1 MRMLL
6 TGALLLVA
14 GVLAWLWLAHMQR
27 LPAQAVPPLPVQ
39 PAATANPA
47 STRLAQ
53 AIAPL
58 TRQHP
63 GRSGIFPLHDG
74 LDAFA
79 ARALLA
85 DAAER
90 TLDVQYYIWRNDLSG
105 TLLAE
110 ALHRAAERGVHVRLL
125 LDDNNTSGLDTALAA
140 LDAHPNIEVRL
151 FNPFVNRRWRMLGY
165 LTDFARLNRRM
176 HNKSLTADRQA
187 TIIGGRNVGDEYFSA
202 SASMGFVDLDVLA
215 VGPVAGAVS
224 EDFERYWNSPS
235 SYPAD
240 ILLPAGNVA
249 DPAVLAARAGVVERH
264 PAAHGYVAAL
274 SRTLFVQR
282 LLRRELPFEWAR
294 VQMVSDDPAKGLGRA
309 PPEAHVTQRLAAV
322 LGGASHEVQL
332 VTPYFVPTADGVAAL
347 SAMTAR
353 GVQISVLTNALE
365 ATDVVPVHAGYAKYR
380 DALLRAGIRL
390 FEMKRDRPAPAH
402 GPLSMT
408 GSSASS
414 LHAKTFAV
422 DGERLFIGSFN
433 FDPRSAN
440 LNTEMGFLIDSPAL
454 AQGMRTAFD
463 IAVPVLSYE
472 VRHDPAGHLQWLEH
486 RQHLDDAVPV
496 AYAQEPGA
504 SWWKRVAVWVIGKLP
519 VEWLL

>member
-1 MRMLL
+1 MRVLL

-14 GVLAWLWLAHMQR
+14 GAVAWLWLAHMQR
-27 LPAQAVPPLPVQ
+27 LPAAPPSSVQ
-39 PAATANPA
+39 PAATVDTV

-125 LDDNNTSGLDTALAA
+125 LDDNNTAGLDSALAA
-140 LDAHPNIEVRL
+140 LDRHPNVEVRL
-151 FNPFVNRRWRMLGY
+151 FNPFVNRRWRVLGY

-187 TIIGGRNVGDEYFSA
+187 TVIGGRNVGDEYFSA
-202 SASMGFVDLDVLA
+202 SKSIGFVDLDVLA
-215 VGPVAGAVS
+215 VGPVVGAVAD
-224 EDFERYWNSPS
+224 DFERYWSSAS

-240 ILLPAGNVA
+240 MLLPAASAA
-249 DPAVLAARAGVVERH
+249 DPAILAARAAVAERN

-274 SRTLFVQR
+274 SHAPFVQR

-309 PPEAHVTQRLAAV
+309 PPEAHVAQRLAVV

-347 SAMTAR
+347 AAMAGR
-353 GVQISVLTNALE
+353 GVQVSVLTNALE
-365 ATDVVPVHAGYAKYR
+365 ATDVVAVHAGYAKYR
-380 DALLRAGIRL
+380 KALLQAGIRL
-390 FEMKRDRPAPAH
+390 FEMKRDRPTPVH
-402 GPLSMT
+402 GLKSMT

-422 DGERLFIGSFN
+422 DGERIFVGSFN

-463 IAVPVLSYE
+463 IRVPVLSYE
-472 VRHDPAGHLQWLEH
+472 VRRDPDGHLQWLEH

-496 AYAQEPGA
+496 AYGKEPGA
-504 SWWKRVAVWVIGKLP
+504 SWWKRVAVWVVGKLP